1 MAADPFQGV
10 TMFRK
15 VFLAPLIFVFLLL
28 PAARAQE
35 PDPVLGK
42 LGDFVIRKS
51 DMDRFI
57 GYHPDSEQKAIRE
70 NPDRILSLLR
80 RMLEARAVSDV
91 ARKEKFQ
98 ERRDVREQLQYI
110 TEDFLSREYLKKVV
124 MADVTVSEEEMR
136 EYYRA
141 NEENLAAPEQ
151 VRVRQILIRVSPG
164 FTEEEKEKAKARA
177 REVLGRV
184 RGGEDFVKAVGAY
197 SEDPDPEVR
206 KAGGDLGY
214 FTRGQMI
221 QVIEDAAFS
230 LKPGEIGDLV
240 ETPFGYHII
249 KLEELIEARTRSFD
263 EVKDL
268 IRTRME
274 QDLATEKAEQFIA
287 EALKKGRAEL
297 FADHLRPREED
308 E

>member
-1 MAADPFQGV
+1 
-10 TMFRK
+10 MFMKRFIASLM
-15 VFLAPLIFVFLLL
+15 VVFLLL
-28 PAARAQE
+28 PQAGAEE

-42 LGDFVIRKS
+42 LGDFLIRKS

-57 GYHPDSEQKAIRE
+57 SYHPESEQKAIKE

-80 RMLEARAVSDV
+80 RMVEARAVSDI

-98 ERRDVREQLQYI
+98 ERREVKEQLQYI

-124 MADVTVSEEEMR
+124 MANVTVSEEDMKEF
-136 EYYRA
+136 YRV

-164 FTEEEKEKAKARA
+164 FTEEERQKAKARA
-177 REVLGRV
+177 QEVLGRV

-206 KAGGDLGY
+206 KSGGDLGY
-214 FTRGQMI
+214 FTRGQLI

-230 LKPGEIGDLV
+230 LKPGEISDLV

-249 KLEELIEARTRSFD
+249 KLEELVEARSRSFD

-274 QDLATEKAEQFIA
+274 QDMATERAEQFIA
-287 EALKKGRAEL
+287 EALKEGGAEV
-297 FADHLRPREED
+297 FPDHLRPKD
-308 E
+308 EAE

>member
-1 MAADPFQGV
+1 MI
-10 TMFRK
+10 RK
-15 VFLAPLIFVFLLL
+15 LMLTSLIFVSLFLST
-28 PAARAQE
+28 AGAGE

-42 LGDFVIRKS
+42 LGDHVIRKS

-57 GYHPDSEQKAIRE
+57 GYHPESEQKAIRE

-91 ARKEKFQ
+91 AKKEKFH
-98 ERRDVREQLQYI
+98 ERPEVREQLQYI
-110 TEDFLSREYLKKVV
+110 AEDFLSREYLKKVV
-124 MADVTVSEEEMR
+124 MVKVTVSEEDMKEF
-136 EYYRA
+136 YRI
-141 NEENLAAPEQ
+141 NEDNLAAPEQ
-151 VRVRQILIRVSPG
+151 VRVRQILIRVPPNFS
-164 FTEEEKEKAKARA
+164 EEEKQKAKARA
-177 REVLGRV
+177 QEVLGRV
-184 RGGEDFVKAVGAY
+184 RGGEDFVKAVGSY

-249 KLEELIEARTRSFD
+249 KLEEYVEAKPRSFD
-263 EVKDL
+263 EVKEL
-268 IRTRME
+268 IKTRME
-274 QDLATEKAEQFIA
+274 QDMATEKAEQFIG
-287 EALKKGRAEL
+287 EALKERDMEIFTDRVK
-297 FADHLRPREED
+297 PKEED